1 MLRACDVRAEPLHR
15 ARNQQTESETRM
27 WKAALAG
34 AVALATIGSFS
45 FSQGGFGVTPAAA
58 QEVVVTEGQ
67 IARLHA
73 ALHLTAAQERHWHPV
88 AATLRRL
95 GYQQQQYRVASNDSG
110 FVAQAKSRVAG
121 YAVTAV
127 TMQRLRSLA
136 TPLINELSEEQKQ
149 AGRNVLS
156 AMGVPF

>member
-1 MLRACDVRAEPLHR
+1 
-15 ARNQQTESETRM
+15 M

-45 FSQGGFGVTPAAA
+45 QQGFGVSSAAA
-58 QEVVVTEGQ
+58 QEIVVTEGQ

-73 ALHLTAAQERHWHPV
+73 ALHLTSTQERHWHAV
-88 AATLRRL
+88 AATLRSL
-95 GYQQQQYRVASNDSG
+95 GRQQQYRVASNDSG

-121 YAVTAV
+121 YAVTAM
-127 TMQRLRSLA
+127 TMQRLRSVA

-149 AGRNVLS
+149 AGRNALS
-156 AMGVPF
+156 AMGMSF

>member
-1 MLRACDVRAEPLHR
+1 
-15 ARNQQTESETRM
+15 M

-45 FSQGGFGVTPAAA
+45 FSQGGFGIPSAAA

-73 ALHLTAAQERHWHPV
+73 ALHLNAAQERHWHPV

-95 GYQQQQYRVASNDSG
+95 GHQQQQYRVASNDSG

-121 YAVTAV
+121 YAVTAM

-136 TPLINELSEEQKQ
+136 QPLIAALSDEQKE
-149 AGRNVLS
+149 AGRNALS
-156 AMGVPF
+156 AMGVSF

>member
-1 MLRACDVRAEPLHR
+1 
-15 ARNQQTESETRM
+15 M

-34 AVALATIGSFS
+34 AVALATVGSFS
-45 FSQGGFGVTPAAA
+45 FSHQGFGITPAAA
-58 QEVVVTEGQ
+58 EEIVVTEGQ

-73 ALHLTAAQERHWHPV
+73 ALHLTAAQERHWYPV

-95 GYQQQQYRVASNDSG
+95 GHQQQQYSVASNDSG

-121 YAVTAV
+121 YAVTAA
-127 TMQRLRSLA
+127 TMQRLRALA
-136 TPLINELSEEQKQ
+136 APLIAELTEEQKQ

-156 AMGVPF
+156 AMGVSF

>member
-1 MLRACDVRAEPLHR
+1 
-15 ARNQQTESETRM
+15 M

-34 AVALATIGSFS
+34 AVALATLGSFS
-45 FSQGGFGVTPAAA
+45 FSDRGFGIPSAAA

-73 ALHLTAAQERHWHPV
+73 ALHLTSVQERHWQAV
-88 AATLRRL
+88 ASTLRSL
-95 GYQQQQYRVASNDSG
+95 GRQQQQYRVASNDAG

-121 YAVTAV
+121 YAVTAM
-127 TMQRLRSLA
+127 TMQRLRSVA
-136 TPLINELSEEQKQ
+136 TPLIAVLTEEQKE

-156 AMGVPF
+156 AMGVSF

>member
-1 MLRACDVRAEPLHR
+1 
-15 ARNQQTESETRM
+15 M

-45 FSQGGFGVTPAAA
+45 FSHQGFGITPAAA
-58 QEVVVTEGQ
+58 EEIVVTEGQ

-73 ALHLTAAQERHWHPV
+73 ALHLTAAQERHWYPV

-95 GYQQQQYRVASNDSG
+95 GHQQQQYRLASNDSG
-110 FVAQAKSRVAG
+110 FVAQTKSRVAG
-121 YAVTAV
+121 YAVTAM

-149 AGRNVLS
+149 AGRNALS
-156 AMGVPF
+156 SMGVSF

>member
-1 MLRACDVRAEPLHR
+1 
-15 ARNQQTESETRM
+15 M

-45 FSQGGFGVTPAAA
+45 FSQGLGVSPAAA

-73 ALHLTAAQERHWHPV
+73 ALHLTSAQERHWYPV

-95 GYQQQQYRVASNDSG
+95 GHQQQQYRVASNDSG
-110 FVAQAKSRVAG
+110 FVAQAKSRVTG
-121 YAVTAV
+121 YAVTAM
-127 TMQRLRSLA
+127 TMQRLRSVA
-136 TPLINELSEEQKQ
+136 QPLINALTEEQKE
-149 AGRNVLS
+149 AGRNALS
-156 AMGVPF
+156 SMGVSF

>member
-1 MLRACDVRAEPLHR
+1 
-15 ARNQQTESETRM
+15 M

-45 FSQGGFGVTPAAA
+45 FSQGGFGIPSAAA

-73 ALHLTAAQERHWHPV
+73 ALHLTAAQERRWYPV

-95 GYQQQQYRVASNDSG
+95 GHQQQQYRVASNDSG
-110 FVAQAKSRVAG
+110 FVAAKSRVAG

-127 TMQRLRSLA
+127 TMQRLRALA

-149 AGRNVLS
+149 AGRNALS
-156 AMGVPF
+156 GMGVSF

>member
-1 MLRACDVRAEPLHR
+1 
-15 ARNQQTESETRM
+15 M

-45 FSQGGFGVTPAAA
+45 FSPAVA
-58 QEVVVTEGQ
+58 QETVVTEGQ

-73 ALHLTAAQERHWHPV
+73 ALHLTSAQERHWYPV

-95 GYQQQQYRVASNDSG
+95 GHQQQQYTVASNDSG
-110 FVAQAKSRVAG
+110 FVAAKSRVAG

-127 TMQRLRSLA
+127 TMQRLRALA
-136 TPLINELSEEQKQ
+136 TPLIAELTEEQKQ
-149 AGRNVLS
+149 AGRNALS
-156 AMGVPF
+156 AMGVSF

>member
-1 MLRACDVRAEPLHR
+1 KVNGR
-15 ARNQQTESETRM
+15 ARRRFPAIKRVSRLRHRRPAATPRAISTTESETGM

-34 AVALATIGSFS
+34 AVALATIGSVS
-45 FSQGGFGVTPAAA
+45 FSDRGFGIPSPDG
-58 QEVVVTEGQ
+58 QEMVVTEGQ

-73 ALHLTAAQERHWHPV
+73 ALHLTAAQERHWSPV

-95 GYQQQQYRVASNDSG
+95 GHQQQQYRVASNDGG

-121 YAVTAV
+121 YAVTAA

-136 TPLINELSEEQKQ
+136 QPLITALTEQH
-149 AGRNVLS
+149 
-156 AMGVPF
+156 